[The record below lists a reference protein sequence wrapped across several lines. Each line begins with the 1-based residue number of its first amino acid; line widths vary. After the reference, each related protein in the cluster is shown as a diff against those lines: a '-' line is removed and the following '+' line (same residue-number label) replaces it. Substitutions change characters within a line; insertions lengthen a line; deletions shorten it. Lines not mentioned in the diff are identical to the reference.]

1 MKKGR
6 LFIISGPSGA
16 GKGTICELLR
26 ASMDSKVSVSVTTRA
41 PRPDEKEGMS
51 YYFISHDEFDGMIAN
66 NGLLEYAEVFGNKY
80 GTPKQPVIDALY
92 AGQDMLLEIDVQGAM
107 QVKANFPEGIFIF
120 VLPPSPAVLRERII
134 ARGTEGADGIERRL
148 SEARREVEYLPEYD
162 YVIINDEI
170 DDAVNQAISI
180 MQAEGLRLTKAA
192 ANALME
198 QYRDK
203 EM

>member
-16 GKGTICELLR
+16 GKGTICERVR
-26 ASMDSKVSVSVTTRA
+26 ARTDSEISVSVTTRS
-41 PRPDEKEGMS
+41 PRPDEKAGVS
-51 YYFISHDEFDGMIAN
+51 YHFISREDFDEMIEN
-66 NGLLEYAEVFGNKY
+66 NGLLEYADVFGNKY

-92 AGQDMLLEIDVQGAM
+92 AGRDVLLEIDVQGAM

-134 ARGTEGADGIERRL
+134 ARGTEGAEGIERRL

-162 YVIINDEI
+162 YVIINDKLG
-170 DDAVNQAISI
+170 DAVDRTLAVIR
-180 MQAEGLRLTKAA
+180 AEGLRLTPSLAKE
-192 ANALME
+192 LME
-198 QYRDK
+198 QYRK
-203 EM
+203 EEM